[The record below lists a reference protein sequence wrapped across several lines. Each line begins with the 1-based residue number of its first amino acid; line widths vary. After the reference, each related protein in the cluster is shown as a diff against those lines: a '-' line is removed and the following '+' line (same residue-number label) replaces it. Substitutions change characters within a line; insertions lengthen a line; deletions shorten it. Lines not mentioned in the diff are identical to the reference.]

1 MSFVESIL
9 VPLHSLDR
17 SKSTEL
23 KLRRIITNNED
34 NDQDTPSSCDNNNPG
49 DGYGNDPGKQQ
60 CVTQPKLHNSFLFSS
75 EGLDVQE
82 ETLGDTFHYD
92 PLVNDEEIPRDS
104 KSMFKTTLICMTQ
117 TWKKILLKSNTRSQ
131 PHIFLIFCILIMR
144 TWRIERQTN

>member
-75 EGLDVQE
+75 VGLDVQE
-82 ETLGDTFHYD
+82 NGPQFTLQMGAHIPFKLG
-92 PLVNDEEIPRDS
+92 PICPNLCEI
-104 KSMFKTTLICMTQ
+104 
-117 TWKKILLKSNTRSQ
+117 KKNFGCLSVPN
-131 PHIFLIFCILIMR
+131 
-144 TWRIERQTN
+144 

>member
-1 MSFVESIL
+1 M
-9 VPLHSLDR
+9 
-17 SKSTEL
+17 
-23 KLRRIITNNED
+23 
-34 NDQDTPSSCDNNNPG
+34 
-49 DGYGNDPGKQQ
+49 
-60 CVTQPKLHNSFLFSS
+60 TQPKLHNSFLFSS

-144 TWRIERQTN
+144 TWRIERQTNWESSHTLNHIWFLCSNRLGIQPEVDCCLSWGLWEDVDHAWGC